1 MTSRHIWAS
10 VALLL
15 AALGWAVAL
24 VIDPAPWIES
34 TAAVL
39 GAGLMVT
46 CAVAVTAVLIEHS
59 RFGYWLG
66 IFGLGLMVAIA
77 SFRSIDPTWVAAI
90 VVMTIA
96 GVLFADPR
104 LGGWIRME
112 GAVAPVPGQAAAL
125 GMLFLIAPTLT
136 ALSLVNR
143 SGVAVGWLGLASWA
157 ILVLYVRR
165 LPGAVAAVRLGAP
178 ALIGAAALVDMPG
191 AALWGTMMLAAS
203 LLAWSKSV
211 RLAIRPLVERGSRV
225 SIPPE
230 LLSND
235 LRKAAGIERDQ
246 R

>member
-10 VALLL
+10 IALLF
-15 AALGWAVAL
+15 AAFGWAAAL
-24 VIDPAPWIES
+24 VIEPAPWIES

-39 GAGLMVT
+39 GAGLMLT

-66 IFGLGLMVAIA
+66 IFGVGLMAAIA
-77 SFRSIDPTWVAAI
+77 GLRSIDATWVVAI
-90 VVMTIA
+90 VLMTIA

-112 GAVAPVPGQAAAL
+112 GPVAPVPGQAAAL
-125 GMLFLIAPTLT
+125 GTLLLAAPTLT
-136 ALSLVNR
+136 ALSLFNR
-143 SGVAVGWLGLASWA
+143 SGVAVGWLALASWA

-178 ALIGAAALVDMPG
+178 ALFGAGAALDMPG
-191 AALWGTMMLAAS
+191 AALWGALMLAAS
-203 LLAWSKSV
+203 VLAWSKSV
-211 RLAIRPLVERGSRV
+211 RLAIRPLIERGSRV

-235 LRKAAGIERDQ
+235 LRKAAGIDRDQ